1 DNFILTFIVVF
12 WIMGLGTIILIY
24 LAVSTSAKSSTVFTP
39 PFIFDLLPTYFG
51 TSGTTYV
58 PYLAM
63 PIAEIREGVQIVSY
77 SKLAQMTN
85 TDNKAM
91 FVSFLTGYL
100 SAVITTPFFALLLW
114 FSLGIGTPDFP
125 APAFPFNAA
134 IITAFA
140 ARNIEAIINFLE
152 LIIGGFLG
160 ALFGPNIGIGLL
172 FGFFFPPHM
181 GISLAVG
188 GLLRIFTNKR
198 YGKEKVKDV
207 GITIVTGLSVGA
219 SIVLIPLVLFAFL

>member
-1 DNFILTFIVVF
+1 MLFFLCVGFVYYLKLLGENVILTFTIVF

-24 LAVSTSAKSSTVFTP
+24 LAISSSVKSSTVFTP
-39 PFIFDLLPTYFG
+39 PFIFDLLPIYLG
-51 TSGTTYV
+51 TSGKIYV

-63 PIAEIREGVQIVSY
+63 PIAEVREGIQIVSY

-91 FVSFLTGYL
+91 FISFITGYL
-100 SAVITTPFFALLLW
+100 SAVITTPFFTLLLW
-114 FSLGIGTPDFP
+114 FSLGIRTPEFP
-125 APAFPFNAA
+125 APTFPFNAA

-140 ARNIEAIINFLE
+140 ARNIEAVINFVE

-160 ALFGPNIGIGLL
+160 SLFGPNIGIGLL

-181 GISLAVG
+181 EY
-188 GLLRIFTNKR
+188 LLQLVESQELSSIKDT
-198 YGKEKVKDV
+198 GKKK
-207 GITIVTGLSVGA
+207 LRM
-219 SIVLIPLVLFAFL
+219 